1 MSYPWSEKVIDDE
14 NNLVRELISKAI
26 QRTESSISDLQ
37 EAMGT
42 GGRLSGNDA
51 FRISGQVLH
60 MKNTVAILKD
70 ILESIK
76 PEEPAPSLDEE
87 GELDGKA

>member
-1 MSYPWSEKVIDDE
+1 MSYPWSDKVIDDE
-14 NNLVRELISKAI
+14 NDLVRELISKAI

-70 ILESIK
+70 ILESTK
-76 PEEPAPSLDEE
+76 PEEPVPSLDEE

>member
-1 MSYPWSEKVIDDE
+1 MSYLWSEKVIDDE
-14 NNLVRELISKAI
+14 NDLVRELIGKAI

-37 EAMGT
+37 EAMGL
-42 GGRLSGNDA
+42 GGPLSGNDA

-76 PEEPAPSLDEE
+76 PEEPVPSLDED
-87 GELDGKA
+87 GELDGKT

>member
-14 NNLVRELISKAI
+14 NDLVRELIGKAI

-37 EAMGT
+37 EAMGL
-42 GGRLSGNDA
+42 GGPLSGNDA

-76 PEEPAPSLDEE
+76 PEEPVPSLDEE

>member
-14 NNLVRELISKAI
+14 NDLVRELISKAI

>member
-14 NNLVRELISKAI
+14 NDLVRELISKAI

-76 PEEPAPSLDEE
+76 PEEPVPSLDEE

>member
-1 MSYPWSEKVIDDE
+1 MSYPWSKKVIDDE
-14 NNLVRELISKAI
+14 NDLVRELIGKAI

-37 EAMGT
+37 EAIGT

-70 ILESIK
+70 ILESTQ
-76 PEEPAPSLDEE
+76 PERPAPSLDEE

>member
-1 MSYPWSEKVIDDE
+1 MSYPWSDKVIDDE
-14 NNLVRELISKAI
+14 NDLVRELIGKAI

-70 ILESIK
+70 ILESTQ
-76 PEEPAPSLDEE
+76 PERPAPSLDEE

>member
-1 MSYPWSEKVIDDE
+1 MSYPWSDKVIDDE
-14 NNLVRELISKAI
+14 NDLVRELISKAI

>member
-1 MSYPWSEKVIDDE
+1 MSYPWSDKVIDDE
-14 NNLVRELISKAI
+14 NDLVRELISKAI

-60 MKNTVAILKD
+60 MRNTVAILKD

-76 PEEPAPSLDEE
+76 PEEPVPSLDEE

>member
-14 NNLVRELISKAI
+14 NDLVRELISKAI

-37 EAMGT
+37 EAMGA

-76 PEEPAPSLDEE
+76 PEEPVPSLDEE

>member
-1 MSYPWSEKVIDDE
+1 MSYPWSEKVIDEE
-14 NNLVRELISKAI
+14 NDLVRELISKAI

-70 ILESIK
+70 ILESTK
-76 PEEPAPSLDEE
+76 PEEPVLSLDEE

>member
-14 NNLVRELISKAI
+14 NNLVLELISKAI

-37 EAMGT
+37 EAMVL
-42 GGRLSGNDA
+42 GGPLNGNDA

-70 ILESIK
+70 ILESTK
-76 PEEPAPSLDEE
+76 PEEPVPSLDEE
-87 GELDGKA
+87 GEL

>member
-1 MSYPWSEKVIDDE
+1 MSYPWSKKVIDDE
-14 NNLVRELISKAI
+14 NDLVRELIGKAI

-76 PEEPAPSLDEE
+76 PEEPVPSLDDE

>member
-1 MSYPWSEKVIDDE
+1 MSYPWSDKVIDDE
-14 NNLVRELISKAI
+14 NDLVRELISKAI

-70 ILESIK
+70 VLESIK
-76 PEEPAPSLDEE
+76 PEEPVPSLDEE

>member
-1 MSYPWSEKVIDDE
+1 MSYPWSDKVIDDE
-14 NNLVRELISKAI
+14 NDLVRELISKAI

-37 EAMGT
+37 EAMWT

-76 PEEPAPSLDEE
+76 PEEPVPSLDEE

>member
-70 ILESIK
+70 ILESTK
-76 PEEPAPSLDEE
+76 PEKPAPTLDEE
-87 GELDGKA
+87 GELDGKT

>member
-1 MSYPWSEKVIDDE
+1 MSYPWSEKVIDEE
-14 NNLVRELISKAI
+14 NDLVRELISKAI

-76 PEEPAPSLDEE
+76 PEEPVPSLDEE

>member
-1 MSYPWSEKVIDDE
+1 MSYPWSDKVIDDE
-14 NNLVRELISKAI
+14 NDLVRELISKAI

-60 MKNTVAILKD
+60 MKNVVAILKD